1 MSWLDRLLNLWPGDE
16 RDNGGQPD
24 DAADREVEAEHAALM
39 ADLAAAGRPVKD
51 EIELASLD
59 YRAQVPLLARWLE
72 QARQPT
78 IKTAILQ
85 LLAPHASAPEVVE
98 ALLREYGRF
107 ALDGGYRW
115 EIASVLYGVND
126 PAIGERLLALA
137 IDPRQGR
144 A

>member
-1 MSWLDRLLNLWPGDE
+1 MRACRAMSWLDRLLKLRPGDE
-16 RDNGGQPD
+16 CNDGWQPD
-24 DAADREVEAEHAALM
+24 YAAAPEVEAEHAALM

-59 YRAQVPLLARWLE
+59 YRAQVPLLTRWLE

-107 ALDGGYRW
+107 ELDSGYRW
-115 EIASVLYGVND
+115 EIAS
-126 PAIGERLLALA
+126 
-137 IDPRQGR
+137 
-144 A
+144 